1 MEDRIPTPGQD
12 GRVLITP
19 ENGSAP
25 FYATIAMADNPTNP
39 GTPLNK
45 QTFLQDSTEILLFGD
60 AGNRTVDDVFQ
71 KLSEAAMFP
80 SNTGILET
88 ILGVPIP
95 VGVELVTYTGTGA
108 STKKVTFD
116 TDTDVFLVAGN
127 LAFIMGQVGKNWAI
141 LTCKDTTYSE
151 SFVDEVAVAWSGS
164 TVTFSNSIDPRY
176 CVNTNNKPYWAIGIK
191 CI

>member
-1 MEDRIPTPGQD
+1 MDDRTPTPGQE

-19 ENGSAP
+19 DDGSTP
-25 FYATIAMADNPTNP
+25 FYAKVTMADNPTNP

-60 AGNRTVDDVFQ
+60 ADNRTVDDVFQ
-71 KLSEAAMFP
+71 KLSGAAMFS

-95 VGVELVTYTGTGA
+95 VGVELITYTGTGA

-127 LAFIMGQVGKNWAI
+127 LAFIMGQVGENWAI
-141 LTCKDTTYSE
+141 LTCKDATHSE
-151 SFVDEVAVAWSGS
+151 SFVDEVDVAWSGS
-164 TVTFSNSIDPRY
+164 TVTFSNAVNPRY
-176 CVNTNNKPYWAIGIK
+176 CVNTKNKPYWAIGIK